1 MPHTQHLLSIA
12 LNGPQQADL
21 SRSVVSEIANRGCS
35 ILECRLYPVGDQ
47 FAANL
52 LVSGNWSSLG
62 RLETALPA
70 IAGDLGLT
78 AHCTR
83 SAPRPMD
90 DKLRPY
96 AVEIIAP
103 QEAGLLRD
111 VLEFF
116 RSHDASVVEIAAQHY
131 DAAQTG
137 AALTLATIR
146 AKRIHR
152 QTICTNAAREVA
164 HGAPPM
170 LSSARRA
177 VPSGCRP
184 APGLMTPNGSSSRR
198 R

>member
-52 LVSGNWSSLG
+52 LVSGKWSSLG

-137 AALTLATIR
+137 AALANLQLVV
-146 AKRIHR
+146 HVPV
-152 QTICTNAAREVA
+152 NAHPPALRESFMDLCDELHA
-164 HGAPPM
+164 D
-170 LSSARRA
+170 
-177 VPSGCRP
+177 
-184 APGLMTPNGSSSRR
+184 GLLDPIKN
-198 R
+198 